1 MITTERLVLRLPEE
15 RDREVFVDLFGR
27 NDFMVFSGGTL
38 TPAEASSRFDAM
50 LANAQQMPFAK
61 QPVVELAS
69 GTIVGYSG
77 VAWMDFEDRRCLEFG
92 YRFIPAARGKGYATE
107 AGQALLTLARQ
118 SLTGEILATIDPTN
132 DASKR
137 VARKLGFEYWKLAIV
152 GGFEDEVHR
161 LTIDSTT
168 STTSPT

>member
-1 MITTERLVLRLPEE
+1 M
-15 RDREVFVDLFGR
+15 FVDLFGR